1 MSAGIYYLN
10 GHIGSSTNFSKV
22 RCAGFVPLEFIH
34 RLPGESDADYSERL
48 RVAEQR
54 HLGRNGVAV
63 GPDPSEFVKSSW
75 CDPAYRAAR
84 LAEMRERRGPITEE
98 TRRRMSESKK
108 GRRNPNSRPVIVTD
122 PDGIETEFDSV
133 TAVAEFFGVTQ
144 QTMDLWMSG
153 KVKWP
158 APGKGRKVNRW
169 VAGYKARFKEPC
181 ESSPEPQP
189 TR

>member
-10 GHIGSSTNFSKV
+10 GTIRSSTNFSKV

-54 HLGRNGVAV
+54 HLGKSGVAV
-63 GPDPSEFVKSSW
+63 GPDPSEFVKSPW

-98 TRRRMSESKK
+98 TRRKMSESKK

-169 VAGYKARFKEPC
+169 VAGYKARFKEQC
-181 ESSPEPQP
+181 ESSQEPQP
-189 TR
+189 IR